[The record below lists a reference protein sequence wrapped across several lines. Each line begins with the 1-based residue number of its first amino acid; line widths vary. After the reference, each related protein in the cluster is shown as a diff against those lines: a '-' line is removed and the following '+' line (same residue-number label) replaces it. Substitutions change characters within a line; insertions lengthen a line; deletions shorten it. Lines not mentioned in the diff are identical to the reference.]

1 MFMKKQEE
9 VKKILDKMAKI
20 PQDKIPSNNDRIDFK
35 KLPDVPEVKEAIKKL
50 RDLKVNGE
58 WLFENGFV
66 SAGMLLG
73 KIL

>member
-1 MFMKKQEE
+1 MKKQEE

-20 PQDKIPSNNDRIDFK
+20 PQDKIPSNNDRIDMDE
-35 KLPDVPEVKEAIKKL
+35 LPNVPEVKEIIKKL

-66 SAGMLLG
+66 PAGMLLG